1 MVTGSC
7 HHTSTTQDRTATSCS
22 PNPFPI
28 GKKGSMSIWQFLSTG
43 LLTSLLLWT
52 EIGQHSLSWAPV
64 SHVLLQQL
72 HELLSW
78 CVCTCNHISLYSFV
92 YFNINKS
99 VHFTLIYT
107 HLHIAFKPEDQTFM
121 GTKVTALFFG
131 SPLSLRACFQH
142 YS

>member
-1 MVTGSC
+1 MVTGPC

-22 PNPFPI
+22 PDPFPI
-28 GKKGSMSIWQFLSTG
+28 GKKGSMSFGRSLSTG

-99 VHFTLIYT
+99 VHFTLIYIQ
-107 HLHIAFKPEDQTFM
+107 H
-121 GTKVTALFFG
+121 
-131 SPLSLRACFQH
+131 LSLRTKHSCQWEQKLQLYFLDRLFL
-142 YS
+142 